1 MHVEM
6 MLVCKIIQNGK
17 LPKAIEFGITPDD
30 FTTSEAQAIY
40 RRLMT
45 VYQHAESSGTVL
57 GPTMAAKEFPNLPWA
72 QVDEHVTL
80 EYLFHE
86 VRRGRLLAFMSSSIV
101 TAAKLL
107 EQRDLHAAIAQI
119 QMCLDTVRRVETTR
133 NHDTDGIKGLAEAE
147 ATYDKRKSGEDNGV
161 MAWPW
166 YELTKQAG
174 PLRSDDYIIY
184 YGRPKT
190 MKSWLL
196 LYQAADAVLF
206 QDIPIVIYTKEMTV
220 QNVYMRLASIISMV
234 PYGSL
239 RLGQLTPYYEKQFR
253 EGMEHIRGILQQHK
267 DRLWVLSGKDMGGKD
282 TISWFRSKVER
293 YKPKAA
299 FIDGMYLMSPENTK
313 LVKTN
318 ERLENVSRAARQ
330 MVLELN
336 VPLICTLQA
345 NRQAAKHDKGE
356 MDEIAMSDAFSQD
369 CTAAIRTIRD
379 KAKQPDGRGT
389 VSLVVA
395 GSREWDLEG
404 LRVYAEPATDFSFCQ
419 YLSDKEVAKAKS
431 QDDEDG
437 DKKKAAAGAS
447 AKATSRREEAE
458 AAAAAIVKRQ

>member
-6 MLVCKIIQNGK
+6 MLVCKLIKDGK
-17 LPKAIEFGITPDD
+17 LPDAIGFGITPED

-40 RRLMT
+40 RRLLT
-45 VYQHAESSGTVL
+45 VYQHPESAGTVL
-57 GPTMAAKEFPNLPWA
+57 GPTMAEKEFKNLPWG
-72 QVDEHVTL
+72 QVDPHVKL
-80 EYLFHE
+80 EFLLHE
-86 VRRGRLLAFMSSSIV
+86 VRNGRLSAFISAQCVSTI
-101 TAAKLL
+101 KLL
-107 EQRDLHAAIAQI
+107 DQRDLHGAIAQM
-119 QMCLDTVRRVETTR
+119 QTCLDTVRLVGTTR
-133 NHDTDGIKGLAEAE
+133 NYDTDGITGLTEAE
-147 ATYDKRKSGEDNGV
+147 ALYDRRKSGEDGGV

-166 YELTKQAG
+166 WELTRQAG
-174 PLRSDDYIIY
+174 PVQNDDYIIY

-196 LYQAADAVLF
+196 MYQAADAVLF
-206 QDIPIVIYTKEMTV
+206 QDIPILLYTKEMTV
-220 QNVYMRLASIISMV
+220 QNVFMRLASIIALV

-253 EGMEHIRGILQQHK
+253 EGMEYLKERLRK
-267 DRLWVLSGKDMGGKD
+267 KADLLWVLSGKDMGGKD

-318 ERLENVSRAARQ
+318 ERLESVSRSARQ
-330 MVLELN
+330 MVLDLK

-419 YLSDKEVAKAKS
+419 YLDDKEVAKAKT
-431 QDDEDG
+431 QDEEDG
-437 DKKKAAAGAS
+437 GGKKASAATT
-447 AKATSRREEAE
+447 KATSRRQEAE